1 MLIYSTVNTSSFP
14 LTLTGSF
21 CTLLSSPPPLLSS
34 GRREYVSVKWSWE
47 DDLVSLFCTRE
58 MARTDFSSVGHVRL
72 PFCLSSFFVDQGH
85 RVRSRPNYP
94 YSGAIRCVVDG
105 GTPSVGRS
113 QSFSASPPRQ
123 ACYAPTLS
131 LIRAKPRAVFDSRSP
146 PVGLSSGHSTDIA
159 MGVRAIQRKGKPTA
173 YSKSE

>member
-1 MLIYSTVNTSSFP
+1 
-14 LTLTGSF
+14 
-21 CTLLSSPPPLLSS
+21 
-34 GRREYVSVKWSWE
+34 
-47 DDLVSLFCTRE
+47 

-94 YSGAIRCVVDG
+94 YAGAIRCDVDG

-113 QSFSASPPRQ
+113 QSFSASPSRQ

-159 MGVRAIQRKGKPTA
+159 MGVWAMTRSGGGRGVSWYCGQSVACTPRFRILYVSDTSSVYVSDTCAAQAWKLGAKLGFRTVVWW
-173 YSKSE
+173 EVL